1 MKMKDSA
8 PVFSVASPL
17 HCIRDTIFQP
27 HWVEYSISAILYNLA
42 GAGIQSCLAMKL
54 IVELLISLH
63 LLSVAGSSSCS
74 DLTCS
79 QLFPAVAAICTIPSP
94 SGRGVDYPP
103 CRLGV
108 ATDITNP
115 PCSVRV
121 GQSVVLECADGTAVL
136 FREGEPVGS
145 GSIPFV
151 QPEDEGVYECR
162 SANDTLTQRNL
173 TVNGEFWL

>member
-1 MKMKDSA
+1 M
-8 PVFSVASPL
+8 
-17 HCIRDTIFQP
+17 
-27 HWVEYSISAILYNLA
+27 EYSISAILYNLA

-79 QLFPAVAAICTIPSP
+79 QLIPAVAAICTIPSP
-94 SGRGVDYPP
+94 SDRDVDYLP

-108 ATDITNP
+108 ATDIPNP
-115 PCSVRV
+115 PCSVLV

-136 FREGEPVGS
+136 HREGEPVGS

-173 TVNGEFWL
+173 TVNGEFWLYSL

>member
-1 MKMKDSA
+1 
-8 PVFSVASPL
+8 
-17 HCIRDTIFQP
+17 
-27 HWVEYSISAILYNLA
+27 
-42 GAGIQSCLAMKL
+42 MKL

-79 QLFPAVAAICTIPSP
+79 LLIPAGVAATCTIPSP
-94 SGRGVDYPP
+94 SGRDVDYKN

-108 ATDITNP
+108 ATDIPNP
-115 PCSVRV
+115 PCSVLV

-145 GSIPFV
+145 GSPIPFV

-173 TVNGEFWL
+173 TVNGEFWLYSIDNKGIINSDIC